1 MSFIEILTFFLMF
14 TVCGAMV
21 YVAFFME
28 STEVEP
34 EFKSCFDDEDDD
46 NEK

>member
-1 MSFIEILTFFLMF
+1 MSFIEILTFVLMF
-14 TVCGAMV
+14 IVCAAMV

-34 EFKSCFDDEDDD
+34 EFKSCFDDGEDD